1 MRDKD
6 HTWSTQ
12 DGRSGTFG
20 LGGGRQGAGG
30 GRHGGRNP
38 GQIIN
43 NGAHMPPGGKGR
55 SKGGGGGAGGSGG
68 GGGGSGVAI
77 VVGSGG
83 GGDGGGSDETAGG
96 GGDGGAEAD
105 GEGGGDD
112 IGEPMGEEE
121 IHRILQLREASRKA
135 KDFGT
140 ADMYRQQLRNKG
152 IDVFD
157 RDRCAY
163 VRA

>member
-20 LGGGRQGAGG
+20 QPPPRQGAGG

-55 SKGGGGGAGGSGG
+55 SKGSGGGAGGSGG
-68 GGGGSGVAI
+68 GSGGSGGVAI

-83 GGDGGGSDETAGG
+83 DGGGGDETAGG
-96 GGDGGAEAD
+96 GGDGGAEAE

-140 ADMYRQQLRNKG
+140 ADIYRQQLRNKG

-157 RDRCAY
+157 RDRCVY
-163 VRA
+163 VCA